1 MLNKNQLITN
11 TTSFQ
16 PLTDALVKADLH
28 HFISVVDQAF
38 ALLFSNDSFDHEVLS
53 DLAHATADFIDDDFS
68 IYQGLFSS
76 GLIELP
82 QSDSIVSTYIN
93 EKHPV
98 IDAGFLAIGA
108 LSVCYDA
115 INHVTGSQEQT
126 SAKHFGAANE
136 LIGIA
141 RLSSALI
148 DKLDEEEH
156 HRQQIKKLT
165 PKPPMSNADKAR
177 LKAKK
182 FNERCNKFL
191 YLLEDIARFVY
202 EFEPYTPV
210 GAITHH
216 IHQHCFYKK
225 RQLKEMGLELPSEER
240 MKSFLLN
247 YVPIPKTAIY
257 KGRAPFKAINT
268 DAPATNFAQLVE
280 FTLQECSNPLLFL

>member
-1 MLNKNQLITN
+1 MLNKNQLLTN

-16 PLTDALVKADLH
+16 PLTDALVKAGLH
-28 HFISVVDQAF
+28 HFISVVHQAT

-68 IYQGLFSS
+68 VYQGLFSS
-76 GLIELP
+76 GLIEFP

-115 INHVTGSQEQT
+115 INHATGSQEQA
-126 SAKHFGAANE
+126 SVKHFSAANE

-165 PKPPMSNADKAR
+165 PKPPMSNAAKAK
-177 LKAKK
+177 LKAKQ
-182 FNERCNKFL
+182 FNEKCDRFL
-191 YLLEDIARFVY
+191 IHLEQIALFVLDY
-202 EFEPYTPV
+202 EPYTPI
-210 GAITHH
+210 GAITSYVHES
-216 IHQHCFYKK
+216 CFYKK

-280 FTLQECSNPLLFL
+280 FTLLECSNPLLFL